1 MERRSVGDD
10 FASSVLEESPQFQR
24 ELSLRQTVKF
34 QVGSREADSTLDS
47 VRVEDASIVLAGW
60 CMVKKTKGEQ
70 QFFFFFFFF
79 PSRSF
84 PFTQEAKMFS
94 SNVSSK
100 SSLVHVECLSLIL
113 L

>member
-47 VRVEDASIVLAGW
+47 VRVEDANIVLAGW

-70 QFFFFFFFF
+70 QFFFFFSFF
-79 PSRSF
+79 PLIHFLLHRRQRCF
-84 PFTQEAKMFS
+84 QATFRRNRAWCMS
-94 SNVSSK
+94 SVC
-100 SSLVHVECLSLIL
+100 H
-113 L
+113 